1 MQSSQGQVL
10 VSNFVASQ
18 AGQVSGVIPLP
29 LKPHLLQ
36 VNSSWILLQ
45 EVGMWSASMSKT
57 KSAPNQPFLSM
68 SKSGFS

>member
-1 MQSSQGQVL
+1 MSISLAASSRADFMQSSQGQVL

-18 AGQVSGVIPLP
+18 AGQISGVIPLP

-45 EVGMWSASMSKT
+45 EVGM
-57 KSAPNQPFLSM
+57 
-68 SKSGFS
+68 

>member
-1 MQSSQGQVL
+1 MQSSQGHVL

-18 AGQVSGVIPLP
+18 AGQISGVIPLP

-45 EVGMWSASMSKT
+45 EVGM
-57 KSAPNQPFLSM
+57 
-68 SKSGFS
+68 